1 MEALKDLLRPAL
13 EIPYVPTLLGLTL
26 LLGGAWVI
34 NWVLRAAVRRLV
46 SHLVRASSRV
56 RWDEILIHNS
66 VLKRAVNVV
75 PALLIHRGIAGVPGL
90 PGSLVTV
97 VEDVSLSMVVLAV
110 AASASNLLNA
120 LNEVYVR
127 TAARAKERPI
137 KGFLQVVQ
145 LVIWVAAAVLVIST
159 LIHKSPV
166 LLLSGLGAMTAVTM
180 LVFQDTILSL
190 VASVQLSGQDMLRVG
205 DWVEMPSQNADGEVI
220 DIALN
225 TVKVQNWDKTISTI
239 PTHRFI
245 SQSFKNWRGMQQ
257 SGGRR
262 IKRSLLIDQTS
273 VRFLTNDE
281 RDSLR
286 KLALIDDYLNAK
298 KHELEAWNKTL
309 LEGGKDPI
317 NTRRVTN
324 LGTFRAYI
332 GAYLKANP
340 RINQGMTQ
348 MVRQLAPGSTGIP
361 MEIYCFTATV
371 SWVPYEEIQS
381 DLFDHLL
388 AMLPVFGLRL
398 HQEPTGQDLMAA
410 MQQLVPAPIS
420 APPPIT
426 AADASSAKNLARGA
440 QESL

>member
-1 MEALKDLLRPAL
+1 MEAVKELVRPAL
-13 EIPYVPTLLGLTL
+13 EIPFVPTLLGLTL
-26 LLGGAWVI
+26 LLGGAWFI
-34 NWVLRAAVRRLV
+34 NWALRTTLRRVV
-46 SHLVRASSRV
+46 SHLVRRNSRV
-56 RWDEILIHNS
+56 RWDDILIHNS
-66 VLKRAVNVV
+66 VIKRAVNVV
-75 PALLIHRGIAGVPGL
+75 PALMVHRGIGGVPGL
-90 PGSLVTV
+90 PASLVGV
-97 VEDVSLSMVVLAV
+97 VEDVSLSMVVIAV
-110 AASASNLLNA
+110 AASASNLINA
-120 LNEVYVR
+120 LNEFYVR

-137 KGFLQVVQ
+137 KGFLQVIQ
-145 LVIWVAAAVLVIST
+145 LVIWVAAVLLVIST
-159 LIHKSPV
+159 LINKSPV

-225 TVKVQNWDKTISTI
+225 VVKVQNWDKTISTI

-273 VRFLTNDE
+273 VRFLSNDE

-286 KLALIDDYLNAK
+286 RLALIDDYLNAK

-309 LEGGKDPI
+309 LEAGKDPI

-324 LGTFRAYI
+324 LGTFRAYV

-340 RINQGMTQ
+340 RINQEMSQ
-348 MVRQLAPGSTGIP
+348 MVRQLAPDSTGIP
-361 MEIYCFTATV
+361 MEVYCFTATV
-371 SWVPYEEIQS
+371 SWVPYEETQA

-398 HQEPTGQDLMAA
+398 HQAPTGQDLMAA
-410 MQQLVPAPIS
+410 LRQLVPTPAS

-426 AADASSAKNLARGA
+426 SVESLPRNVARG
-440 QESL
+440 EPDPL